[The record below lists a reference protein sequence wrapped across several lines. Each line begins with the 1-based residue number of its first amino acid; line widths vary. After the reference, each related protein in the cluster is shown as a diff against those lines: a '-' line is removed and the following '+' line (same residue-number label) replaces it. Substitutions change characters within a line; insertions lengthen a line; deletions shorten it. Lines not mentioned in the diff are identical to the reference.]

1 MSKGNKGFGSMF
13 TEGLDDEENLDK
25 ATPADGIMASR
36 SQTLA
41 RIATGKTVADRTEWV
56 DPERCRPWRMHN
68 RDLDHLNEDSCR
80 DLIDSFLS
88 AKKQRIP
95 AIVRRLKDDPNFD
108 FEIIAGVRRWWTVKW
123 LRAHHHPEF
132 EYLVT
137 IQSVTDE
144 EAFRV
149 SDVENRSRKDISD
162 WERAKE
168 YTVALAEFYEGSQS
182 QMAEHLNLSKSW
194 LSRLLDVARLP
205 EPVVAAFSDTHDI
218 TVRVAR
224 DIKPLTGDPKALAKM
239 REEAERIEEER
250 SQKGLKLSGPEVAKR
265 LVKATVAPAVKAAAE
280 KEITGKGGKVIL
292 RYTKARGGGLT
303 IKVPPKAEAS
313 PAELLK
319 AIEGLLS

>member
-292 RYTKARGGGLT
+292 RAPPARGGGLT